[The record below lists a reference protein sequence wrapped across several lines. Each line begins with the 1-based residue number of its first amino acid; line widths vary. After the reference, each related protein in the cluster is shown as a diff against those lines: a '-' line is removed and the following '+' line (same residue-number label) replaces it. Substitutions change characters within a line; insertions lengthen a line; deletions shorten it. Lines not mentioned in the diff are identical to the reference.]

1 VNDEDRKAMNNLL
14 KIVVLAVLL
23 TATGVAQDQMSG
35 LTWNIGIPTGQM
47 ATFNNSASYGGFGFT
62 ARKFIEDNTSVG
74 LDLSWNYWSD
84 LTDEIIPLNNGAISG
99 TQIRYYNVFPMF
111 LNAHYY
117 LSDKG
122 DEFKPYFGLNVGT
135 YYILQRLDIGVYT
148 LDNDNWHFGLAPEAG
163 FLFEVSDRTYLA
175 ATARYNYAFDS
186 GTTLGGKDD
195 NALAFWGINIGIFWA
210 TGWF

>member
-1 VNDEDRKAMNNLL
+1 MNNLL

>member
-1 VNDEDRKAMNNLL
+1 MNNLL
-14 KIVVLAVLL
+14 KMFVFAVLL
-23 TATGVAQDQMSG
+23 TATAVAQDQMSG
-35 LTWNIGIPTGQM
+35 ITWNIGLPSGRM
-47 ATFNNSASYGGFGFT
+47 ATYVDKASYGGFGFN
-62 ARKFIEDNTSVG
+62 AQKFIEDNTSVG
-74 LDLSWNYWSD
+74 IDLSWNYWSE
-84 LTDEIIPLNNGAISG
+84 LTGDIITMDHGAISG

-135 YYILQRLDIGVYT
+135 YYVLQRLDVGVYT

-163 FLFEVSDRTYLA
+163 FLYEVSNRTYLS

-186 GTTLGGKDD
+186 GKTLGGKES
-195 NALAFWGINIGIFWA
+195 NTLVYWGINVGIYWA